1 MFLQG
6 LDVLICYQKLVCYYV
21 IKWHISPQN
30 VSLGKYIDDWIKL
43 MDFHKLCQ
51 PILALSSK
59 TRLEKPNRPSKSM
72 KFWTNQ
78 QTTLCGPL
86 LFSGKKR
93 KPNLLQ
99 SKMAWP
105 INIKQLNFTLGL
117 YMQIFYFHFLI
128 SHEANQNSN
137 RPTVTVF
144 SYSLW
149 HPKNYKI
156 KPQNYYRN
164 E

>member
-1 MFLQG
+1 MLNKPTNYPLWPF
-6 LDVLICYQKLVCYYV
+6 V
-21 IKWHISPQN
+21 I
-30 VSLGKYIDDWIKL
+30 
-43 MDFHKLCQ
+43 
-51 PILALSSK
+51 
-59 TRLEKPNRPSKSM
+59 
-72 KFWTNQ
+72 FWE
-78 QTTLCGPL
+78 
-86 LFSGKKR
+86 KKR

-99 SKMAWP
+99 RKMAWP

-149 HPKNYKI
+149 YPKNYKI
-156 KPQNYYRN
+156 KPHPFNF
-164 E
+164 